1 MMAPECDELLEARRQ
16 GFVDALVS
24 GQFVDEAEATR
35 RARRF
40 YPSAPAASVY
50 TADPQIIHVASVPA
64 SRFPTSRY
72 NDWLRQFKTLDEFH
86 HWLDQC
92 EARDAVVER
101 KAHSRLWR
109 RARWFL
115 YRLGRHV

>member
-1 MMAPECDELLEARRQ
+1 MKTDAMLEAKRQ

-35 RARRF
+35 RACRF
-40 YPSAPAASVY
+40 YPWAPGAGVY
-50 TADPQIIHVASVPA
+50 TADPQIIPVRPPLLP
-64 SRFPTSRY
+64 RFVVTAY
-72 NDWLRQFKTLDEFH
+72 ELWLEQFNTVDDFL